1 MRKVY
6 LPIYLIEWSDIRP
19 YALMAGH
26 GIKVGAHYTYI
37 GLSHLAVWLGIALV
51 FLWKLTKK
59 GTKLLFRGLIALL
72 RGIWNTIIGIFTI
85 ANPNKE
91 EDDDDQEEEVPTPL
105 PPTPEK
111 KETGS
116 FFDGES

>member
-72 RGIWNTIIGIFTI
+72 RAIWNTIIGIFTI

-91 EDDDDQEEEVPTPL
+91 EDDDQEEEVSAPL

-111 KETGS
+111 KKTGS